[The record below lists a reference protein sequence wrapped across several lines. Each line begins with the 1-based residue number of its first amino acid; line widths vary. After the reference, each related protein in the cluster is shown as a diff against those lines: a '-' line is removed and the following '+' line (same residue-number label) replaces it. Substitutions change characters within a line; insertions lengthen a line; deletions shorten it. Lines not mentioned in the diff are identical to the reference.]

1 MAALSNRE
9 CYNYCRNLASF
20 VAIAARQD
28 LERLKCVF
36 VGLFALMADS
46 NNASAP
52 KKWRSSDCG
61 VQFSLNFELPR
72 THENRLLGIKE
83 RIKMAKC
90 ALNLTKATSNS
101 QNADLMEALL
111 LALEE
116 KIERRSNISSLLSVQ
131 STPMTDSASS
141 CSSTSRSL
149 TQPVPIPV
157 ATSTPRSR
165 TSLPFSDPVSP
176 ITSQQ
181 HAEEVESSRYN
192 PHKSQISTPATENDH
207 IYLCSEGALRTLFSF
222 FPIRYRPSAVIAE
235 NRSSLIQFHS
245 ADRVMQCLWKF
256 CVCGDSFKWLS
267 SPIMGGSTPKYYVN
281 MR

>member
-1 MAALSNRE
+1 
-9 CYNYCRNLASF
+9 
-20 VAIAARQD
+20 
-28 LERLKCVF
+28 
-36 VGLFALMADS
+36 
-46 NNASAP
+46 
-52 KKWRSSDCG
+52 
-61 VQFSLNFELPR
+61 
-72 THENRLLGIKE
+72 
-83 RIKMAKC
+83 MAKC

-116 KIERRSNISSLLSVQ
+116 KIERRSNISSLLSLQ
-131 STPMTDSASS
+131 STPMADSASSS

-181 HAEEVESSRYN
+181 HAEEVESSRCY

-207 IYLCSEGALRTLFSF
+207 IYLCSEEALRTLFSF
-222 FPIRYRPSAVIAE
+222 FFQFVIGQVLLLRKPA
-235 NRSSLIQFHS
+235 R
-245 ADRVMQCLWKF
+245 A
-256 CVCGDSFKWLS
+256 
-267 SPIMGGSTPKYYVN
+267 
-281 MR
+281 

>member
-1 MAALSNRE
+1 M
-9 CYNYCRNLASF
+9 F
-20 VAIAARQD
+20 
-28 LERLKCVF
+28 F

-52 KKWRSSDCG
+52 KKRRSSDRG
-61 VQFSLNFELPR
+61 VQFSLNIELPR
-72 THENRLLGIKE
+72 THENRLLDIKE

-141 CSSTSRSL
+141 SCSSTSRSL

-192 PHKSQISTPATENDH
+192 PQKSQISTPATENDH

-222 FPIRYRPSAVIAE
+222 FSNSLSAKCCYCGKPLEPDSISFSRQSHAVSVEI
-235 NRSSLIQFHS
+235 L
-245 ADRVMQCLWKF
+245 